1 MPETLK
7 QFIDTS
13 SYCLIINHEI
23 QPARYHYLMGIR
35 GVRGATQV
43 KENSVAEIGQAVAAL
58 LSKMLEENHVDTSDL
73 ISIIFTATADLT
85 ADFPAVAARSIGL
98 GDVPLLCAVEIDVP
112 ESLPRVVRILMH
124 LNSEKSLSE
133 IKHIYLN
140 GASVLRKDLAQ

>member
-1 MPETLK
+1 
-7 QFIDTS
+7 
-13 SYCLIINHEI
+13 
-23 QPARYHYLMGIR
+23 MGIR

-43 KENSVAEIGQAVAAL
+43 KENSVQEIGLAVAEL
-58 LSKMLEENHVDTSDL
+58 LAKMIEDNQVNKVDL

-112 ESLPRVVRILMH
+112 GSLPRIVRILMH
-124 LNSEKSLSE
+124 LNSDKSLSE

>member
-1 MPETLK
+1 
-7 QFIDTS
+7 
-13 SYCLIINHEI
+13 
-23 QPARYHYLMGIR
+23 MGIR

-43 KENSVAEIGQAVAAL
+43 KENSAEEIGHAVAEL
-58 LSKMLEENHVDTSDL
+58 LAKMIEDNHVKKVDL
-73 ISIIFTATADLT
+73 ISIIFTATTDLT

-112 ESLPRVVRILMH
+112 GSLPRVVRILMH
-124 LNSEKSLSE
+124 LNSDRSLSE

>member
-1 MPETLK
+1 
-7 QFIDTS
+7 
-13 SYCLIINHEI
+13 
-23 QPARYHYLMGIR
+23 MGIR

-43 KENSVAEIGQAVAAL
+43 KENSASEIAEAVAEL
-58 LSKMLEENHVDTSDL
+58 LSKMIAENQVSTSDL

-112 ESLPRVVRILMH
+112 GSLPKVVRVLMH
-124 LNSEKSLSE
+124 LNSDKSLSE